1 MVYCVN
7 CGTELQ
13 NDWNVCPSCGTAKQ
27 QTVPF
32 ISSENVEN
40 LDTDSKRKGKTTVEY
55 REALFKNRSK
65 GIAVFLSLLIPGA
78 GHFYTDRW
86 YTGMVYFFL
95 FIILGPM
102 LLVASDA
109 DALGCSIIYIFF
121 YIHVVVDSV
130 SPV

>member
-27 QTVPF
+27 QTFPF
-32 ISSENVEN
+32 VSSENVEN
-40 LDTDSKRKGKTTVEY
+40 LDTDSKRKGKTTVKY
-55 REALFKNRSK
+55 REALFRNRSK

-109 DALGCSIIYIFF
+109 DALACSIIYIFF
-121 YIHVVVDSV
+121 HIHVVVDSV

>member
-32 ISSENVEN
+32 VSSENVEN

-78 GHFYTDRW
+78 GHFYTCLL
-86 YTGMVYFFL
+86 YTSPSPRDYA
-95 FIILGPM
+95 
-102 LLVASDA
+102 ASRMPSSA
-109 DALGCSIIYIFF
+109 
-121 YIHVVVDSV
+121 
-130 SPV
+130 

>member
-27 QTVPF
+27 QTFPF
-32 ISSENVEN
+32 VSSENVEN

-109 DALGCSIIYIFF
+109 DALACSIIYIFY